1 MDFMLSYQWNF
12 WFLLFFNDT
21 IICQTFS
28 SLSFHVLYTSSS
40 MAFLFLE
47 CLGLIA
53 EICGP
58 STSTN
63 IGLFWSLWYL
73 RKALR
78 EYRTIG
84 LAIQPL
90 PKIFSGLWII
100 IVNASYVF
108 LTFFSWQ
115 FFMFLCER
123 SNVVGW
129 NGGVRRH
136 ASFFFHPSYSE
147 CSFAIW
153 KHVFLQIIRSIISCH
168 RRCFHILTPTTA
180 KGVWKRGVLHHGYA
194 WGNVGRVV
202 DQ

>member
-1 MDFMLSYQWNF
+1 MVSYQWNF
-12 WFLLFFNDT
+12 WLLLFFNDT

-28 SLSFHVLYTSSS
+28 ALSFHVSYTSSS
-40 MAFLFLE
+40 MVFLFLE

-53 EICGP
+53 EICSS

-73 RKALR
+73 RKALK
-78 EYRTIG
+78 EYRTIWSSYSTSTQN
-84 LAIQPL
+84 L
-90 PKIFSGLWII
+90 LW
-100 IVNASYVF
+100 VMDNNCECFVRF

-180 KGVWKRGVLHHGYA
+180 KGVWKRGVLLHGYA